1 MSAIR
6 WQAATTR
13 WRNCSRSPTPGWTPT
28 ATCPARR
35 SWRRRFSPRAFLP
48 SPLVGEGGLDAKHR
62 GRVRGSSPRIETP
75 HPAGTLSA
83 PPSPTRGEGKNPS
96 SIRAEHELAV
106 AFEVRAGAHVE
117 LTILADEEQRA
128 VRHILG
134 ALEEQ
139 ASIV

>member
-48 SPLVGEGGLDAKHR
+48 TPLV
-62 GRVRGSSPRIETP
+62 
-75 HPAGTLSA
+75 
-83 PPSPTRGEGKNPS
+83 GEGKNPS

-128 VRHILG
+128 LRHLLG
-134 ALEEQ
+134 ALQEQ
-139 ASIV
+139 ARIVGAHLV